1 MFYTFWT
8 KKIWY
13 NWRIHNDTGFLRH
26 QRLLLLSTF
35 SAHCIIAHG
44 GTRQQTLSKE
54 DFIILF
60 GLFVDYTSVNYF
72 HSDYF
77 IIYQVIIVT
86 KLFIHP

>member
-1 MFYTFWT
+1 M
-8 KKIWY
+8 
-13 NWRIHNDTGFLRH
+13 
-26 QRLLLLSTF
+26 
-35 SAHCIIAHG
+35 HCIIAHG